1 MKGKTDGKTGK
12 WLQTSLPKKRTIQFL
27 LDGVARLGEPAFRV
41 AFGRRLHDG
50 VFGMLRQYQ
59 LGCNGSFPNNCSSVQ
74 SLILWNRDDDDAE
87 EEEGDKEESH
97 NHPDIVVFC
106 VHTDSQKDPPALIF
120 FAVPGYTNGSPQ
132 LQGTFHAQG
141 FPQVFQVHSQGFSQ
155 EHRSQAQLARPLPPP
170 QLEPDPEP

>member
-27 LDGVARLGEPAFRV
+27 LDGIARLGEAAFRV

-120 FAVPGYTNGSPQ
+120 FAVLDIQMALRNSKGRFTRKASRKASKSTRKASRKSTGRKRNSRGRF
-132 LQGTFHAQG
+132 L
-141 FPQVFQVHSQGFSQ
+141 
-155 EHRSQAQLARPLPPP
+155 RRN
-170 QLEPDPEP
+170 